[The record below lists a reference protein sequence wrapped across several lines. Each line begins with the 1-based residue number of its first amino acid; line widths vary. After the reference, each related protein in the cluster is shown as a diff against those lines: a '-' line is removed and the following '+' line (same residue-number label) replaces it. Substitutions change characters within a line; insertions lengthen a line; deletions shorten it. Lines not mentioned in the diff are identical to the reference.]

1 MVKKVIPLL
10 KNKFILT
17 VLFLTV
23 WLGFFD
29 RYDFYTQYKT
39 VQELKQLQRDK
50 AYFQNEIDKNNEM
63 IQALLSNP
71 KELEKYGRET
81 YLMKKDNED
90 VFIIIDNAAKPDK
103 DSEEK
108 FSARY

>member
-1 MVKKVIPLL
+1 MKKVIPLL
-10 KNKFILT
+10 KNKFFLT

-23 WLGFFD
+23 WLSFFD
-29 RYDFYTQYKT
+29 RYDFFTQYKT
-39 VQELKQLQRDK
+39 VQELKQLQKDK
-50 AYFQNEIDKNNEM
+50 AYFQEEIDKNNEM

-90 VFIIIDNAAKPDK
+90 VFIIIDNSAKSHEE
-103 DSEEK
+103 SEEK
-108 FSARY
+108 FSAKY

>member
-1 MVKKVIPLL
+1 VKKVIPLL
-10 KNKFILT
+10 KNKFFLT

-23 WLGFFD
+23 WLSFFD
-29 RYDFYTQYKT
+29 RYDFFTQYKT
-39 VQELKQLQRDK
+39 VQELKQLQKDK
-50 AYFQNEIDKNNEM
+50 AYFQEEIDKNNEM

-90 VFIIIDNAAKPDK
+90 VFIIIDNSAKSHEE
-103 DSEEK
+103 SEEK
-108 FSARY
+108 FSAKY